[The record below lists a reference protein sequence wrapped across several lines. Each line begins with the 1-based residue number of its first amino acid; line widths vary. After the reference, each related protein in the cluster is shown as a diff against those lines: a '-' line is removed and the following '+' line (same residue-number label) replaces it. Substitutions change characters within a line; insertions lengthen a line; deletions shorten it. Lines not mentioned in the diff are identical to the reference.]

1 MPSRYALLAVISR
14 RGSHAEIWR
23 RRGGNLGEAAADERR
38 GQARRARREW
48 DMITVA
54 KLGPEDRAAWE
65 GLFRGYNAFYRAEH
79 PQSMYDRAWDE
90 FQRDERMHA
99 LGAWLDGSLVGIVHF
114 FIHVRTTGSDV
125 CYLEDLF
132 TAPEARGHGVG
143 RALIGAVRD
152 WAAERGCGRVYWH
165 THETNATARA
175 LYDKVATFPGFVMYT
190 IELGS

>member
-1 MPSRYALLAVISR
+1 
-14 RGSHAEIWR
+14 
-23 RRGGNLGEAAADERR
+23 
-38 GQARRARREW
+38 
-48 DMITVA
+48 MITIG
-54 KLGPEDRAAWE
+54 KLGPGDRAAWE
-65 GLFRGYNAFYRAEH
+65 ELFRGYNAFYKEDH

-114 FIHVRTTGSDV
+114 FIHVRTTGTDV

-152 WAAERGCGRVYWH
+152 WAAEQGCGRVYWH

-175 LYDKVATFPGFVMYT
+175 LYDKVATLPGFIMYT
-190 IELGS
+190 IELGG